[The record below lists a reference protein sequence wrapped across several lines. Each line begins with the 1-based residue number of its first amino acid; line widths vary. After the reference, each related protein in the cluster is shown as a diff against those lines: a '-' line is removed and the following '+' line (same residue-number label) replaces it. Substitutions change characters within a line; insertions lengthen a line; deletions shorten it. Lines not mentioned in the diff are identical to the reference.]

1 MDGWNTLSPI
11 QQQQIVNQDM
21 ANIPILG
28 DPLLQQLQLKMEARA
43 KLQAEMLLQRKDHVH
58 SLVNHL

>member
-11 QQQQIVNQDM
+11 QQQQMVNQDM